1 MTASLT
7 SVVPS
12 NRAAAATW
20 TIHIEKEYHKFSAA
34 HFLIFDDGT
43 AERLHGHNYRV
54 AVELDTPRMNHG
66 MVIDFKRIKPLVTA
80 IIEPLDER
88 LVIPGL
94 HPDLTCHAIAA
105 DETEIRYGK
114 RRYVVPTEEVCVLPI
129 LNSSSENFAEWIASR
144 LLDAVRTTFP
154 TVQLTRLSVR
164 VEETSGQQGIFTL
177 KF

>member
-7 SVVPS
+7 SLPPS
-12 NRAAAATW
+12 SRAAAATW
-20 TIHIEKEYHKFSAA
+20 TIHLEKEYHKFSAA

-54 AVELDTPRMNHG
+54 AVELDTPRTSHG
-66 MVIDFKRIKPLVTA
+66 MVIDFKRIKPLVTD

-88 LVIPGL
+88 FVVPGL
-94 HPDLTCHAIAA
+94 HPDLTCRALAA
-105 DETEIRYGK
+105 DETEIRYGN

-129 LNSSSENFAEWIASR
+129 LNSSSENLAEWIATC
-144 LLDAVRTTFP
+144 LLDAVRTAFP
-154 TVQLTRLSVR
+154 MVQLTRLSVS
-164 VEETSGQQGIFTL
+164 VEETPGQQGIFTL

>member
-1 MTASLT
+1 MTPSLN
-7 SVVPS
+7 SLAPS

-34 HFLIFDDGT
+34 HFLIFEDGT

-54 AVELDTPRMNHG
+54 AVELDTPRTNHG

-80 IIEPLDER
+80 ILAPLDER

-94 HPDLTCHAIAA
+94 HPDLTCHAIAG
-105 DETEIRYGK
+105 DETQIRHGK

-129 LNSSSENFAEWIASR
+129 LNSSSENLAEWIANS
-144 LLDAVRTTFP
+144 LLDAVRTAFP
-154 TVQLTRLSVR
+154 AVQLTRLAVR
-164 VEETSGQQGIFTL
+164 VEETPGQQGIFTL